1 MTSRRQPKQVQRP
14 KSDLAAEPGT
24 IFSNPPLRE
33 AAFEVRFNPLLK
45 IHRDLSIFQENIAA
59 QYPVLGKDNALAG
72 SEQIETFLFKSE
84 DTKNIVRVSIR
95 SFGFS
100 TLAYRGYVPFK
111 KELLEKTELFCKC
124 FGIEN
129 FKRVGLRYINNI
141 ELEERQGWFNFTELI
156 RPLIDLER
164 LSAREISRFAQEI
177 ALRKDLGQLTIRSG
191 LMPLPVQASSG
202 SKKAVFVLD
211 LDFDTEE
218 PAALQQ
224 LSSMVDG
231 FHNEVEAAFL
241 RQITTAMI
249 QRMNEEP
256 RS

>member
-1 MTSRRQPKQVQRP
+1 MPTRRQPKQIQRL
-14 KSDLAAEPGT
+14 KSDLAAKPGT
-24 IFSNPPLRE
+24 LFSNPPLKE

-45 IHRDLSIFQENIAA
+45 IQRDLSIFQEQIAA
-59 QYPVLGKDNALAG
+59 QYPVLGKDNALVG
-72 SEQIETFLFKSE
+72 SEPLETFLFKSE

-124 FGIEN
+124 FGIES

-141 ELEERQGWFNFTELI
+141 ALEERQGWFNFTELI

-164 LSAREISRFAQEI
+164 LPVREISRFAQEI

-191 LMPLPVQASSG
+191 LMPLPIQGGNG

-218 PAALQQ
+218 STGLQQ
-224 LSSMVDG
+224 LSAMVDG

-241 RQITTAMI
+241 SQITTAMV

-256 RS
+256 RP